1 MGKKH
6 RIEWRRVL
14 KLWNMKSSAPKNV
27 RSTLAAFTDQNG
39 NVLVASTASFDTLRV
54 TFTGANNRV
63 EIAHSARL
71 GSLTVV
77 FDCDNVSLVIGPRTR
92 RLPKFS
98 ADIRVGQDSTVEIAE
113 DVSTTNTVIMSACE
127 GTSIRIGRDS
137 MIASNVQIRADDG
150 HPIFNVADGSRANPS
165 RDIHIGEHVWV
176 AYGVVVLG
184 GATLGDGSVMGM
196 NSLVTGKIPNNVI
209 AVGSP
214 A

>member
-1 MGKKH
+1 
-6 RIEWRRVL
+6 
-14 KLWNMKSSAPKNV
+14 
-27 RSTLAAFTDQNG
+27 
-39 NVLVASTASFDTLRV
+39 
-54 TFTGANNRV
+54 
-63 EIAHSARL
+63 
-71 GSLTVV
+71 
-77 FDCDNVSLVIGPRTR
+77 
-92 RLPKFS
+92 
-98 ADIRVGQDSTVEIAE
+98 
-113 DVSTTNTVIMSACE
+113 
-127 GTSIRIGRDS
+127 